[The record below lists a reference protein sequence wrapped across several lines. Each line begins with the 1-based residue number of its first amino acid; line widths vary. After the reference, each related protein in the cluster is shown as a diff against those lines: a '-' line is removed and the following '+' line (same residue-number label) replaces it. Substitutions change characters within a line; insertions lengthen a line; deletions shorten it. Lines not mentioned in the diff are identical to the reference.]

1 MDALGYISAEEV
13 RQALRQI
20 YRSDAESNLQNAIL
34 ESLSDELRPV
44 DEKGRWKPSPLL
56 VLTVVLL
63 CTLIGA
69 EVQLINL
76 RWIACGTLNADD
88 AGCLFSGRKI
98 ARA

>member
-1 MDALGYISAEEV
+1 MDALSYISAEEV

-20 YRSDAESNLQNAIL
+20 YRNDAESNLQNALL

-63 CTLIGA
+63 CALVSIF
-69 EVQLINL
+69 IY
-76 RWIACGTLNADD
+76 
-88 AGCLFSGRKI
+88 FSVGGR
-98 ARA
+98 

>member
-1 MDALGYISAEEV
+1 MDALSYISAEEV

-34 ESLSDELRPV
+34 ESLSDELKPV

-63 CTLIGA
+63 CALLGIS
-69 EVQLINL
+69 IY
-76 RWIACGTLNADD
+76 
-88 AGCLFSGRKI
+88 FSVGGR
-98 ARA
+98 